1 MSDIVKTP
9 EGVEVKVGQVWFC
22 TDKRRPK
29 TIVVA
34 RAGYGQVFYNKF
46 SLLGLSAK
54 NMTLKGHWKLVQDV
68 PHKSSCGGVGKWGV
82 LVSEQKQNVAQV
94 SREGSL

>member
-29 TIVVA
+29 TIVVE
-34 RAGYGQVFYNKF
+34 RAGYGQVFYN
-46 SLLGLSAK
+46 
-54 NMTLKGHWKLVQDV
+54 
-68 PHKSSCGGVGKWGV
+68 
-82 LVSEQKQNVAQV
+82 
-94 SREGSL
+94 